1 MTYRIVA
8 DSSANLL
15 TLDSVDF
22 ISVPLKIVT
31 SEKEYVDDDALDVD
45 RMVAELLEYKGRSGS
60 SCPNIQDWLDAF
72 RGADGVFVVTIT
84 SGLSGSYASAV
95 QAKTEF
101 EKNNS
106 GSKIYVIDS
115 LSAGPEP
122 QLIVEKLG
130 ELILQGLS
138 FDDIVDAIEKY
149 RRHTH
154 LLFSLASMKNLARNG
169 RTSHAVATIAD
180 VLDIQVVGRASESGT
195 LEVLHKCRGSKRTL
209 QTTYNSMVEHG
220 YSGGRVRIAQCQ
232 NLAGADA
239 LRSELLQTWP
249 KADIRIVP
257 CRGLCAF
264 YAESGGLM
272 IGYEG

>member
-1 MTYRIVA
+1 MTYRIAA

-15 TLDSVDF
+15 ALDSVDF

-31 SEKEYVDDDALDVD
+31 SEKEYVDDDVLDVD
-45 RMVAELLEYKGRSGS
+45 RMVEELADYKGRSGS

-106 GSKIYVIDS
+106 GAKVYVLDS

-122 QLIVEKLG
+122 QLIVEKLQ

-138 FDDIVDAIEKY
+138 FDDIIATIEEY
-149 RRHTH
+149 RQHTH

-180 VLDIQVVGRASESGT
+180 VLNIQVVGRASENGT

-209 QTTYNSMVEHG
+209 QTTYSSMMAHG

-232 NLAGADA
+232 NLGGADA
-239 LRSELLQTWP
+239 LRSELLHAWP
-249 KADIRIVP
+249 KADIQIVP